1 MLANPLC
8 CHFGQGQWMQFKRLG
23 RREFITLLG
32 GTAAAWPVTGHAQQA
47 DDRVRV
53 LLSRIL
59 RLQAESLAD
68 RIDQFIA
75 GVRSQVG
82 WTVQLPWSSTTIE
95 ARRFDSLRLLRQA
108 PAVLDLSQ
116 LDATGKE
123 QLRVSRLAMDA
134 GAKADFSNESKFT
147 EAVAKG
153 VYYGPVYFREI
164 DQADPPTVLPS
175 VTLSVA
181 GARRESGVSV
191 AEVSLKPV
199 QEMVTSTKVGD
210 HGAAYVVD
218 AGRRVIAHSDV
229 TMVQRDFSS
238 VAHLQAAG
246 AGSSSPTAGTAQV
259 GRDRNRREVLATSVS
274 VAKLGWLVV
283 VELPLAE
290 AEATAQ

>member
-1 MLANPLC
+1 MI
-8 CHFGQGQWMQFKRLG
+8 R

-32 GTAAAWPVTGHAQQA
+32 GAAAAWPYTVCAQQP
-47 DDRVRV
+47 DDRVRA

-59 RLQAESLAD
+59 RMQAEGLAD
-68 RIDQFIA
+68 KIDQFIE
-75 GVRSQVG
+75 GIRSQVG
-82 WTVQLPWSSTTIE
+82 WTVQLPWPTGTIE

-108 PAVLDLSQ
+108 PAVLDIAQ
-116 LDATGKE
+116 LDSTGKE

-134 GAKADFSNESKFT
+134 VTKADLSREPKFT

-164 DQADPPTVLPS
+164 DQADPPSVLPS
-175 VTLSVA
+175 LTLSVA
-181 GARRESGVSV
+181 GARREAGVSV

-199 QEMVTSTKVGD
+199 QEMVSSTKVGD

-218 AGRRVIAHSDV
+218 IARRVIAHSDV

-238 VAHLQAAG
+238 LTHLQTRAV
-246 AGSSSPTAGTAQV
+246 GSGPVTGMAQV
-259 GRDRNRREVLATSVS
+259 TRDRSRREVLASSAPVS
-274 VAKLGWLVV
+274 KLGWLVV

-290 AEATAQ
+290 ADAAQ

>member
-1 MLANPLC
+1 LSGKSPKRRTRGSGSRSTGADRKTRPHQTREQRSDLARRLATCTRELADALEQQAATSEVLRVISRSAFDLQHVLDTLTVSAARLC
-8 CHFGQGQWMQFKRLG
+8 VADMASIARQK
-23 RREFITLLG
+23 G
-32 GTAAAWPVTGHAQQA
+32 GTYYWSTIHGVSPAQA
-47 DDRVRV
+47 
-53 LLSRIL
+53 
-59 RLQAESLAD
+59 
-68 RIDQFIA
+68 
-75 GVRSQVG
+75 
-82 WTVQLPWSSTTIE
+82 
-95 ARRFDSLRLLRQA
+95 
-108 PAVLDLSQ
+108 
-116 LDATGKE
+116 
-123 QLRVSRLAMDA
+123 
-134 GAKADFSNESKFT
+134 
-147 EAVAKG
+147 
-153 VYYGPVYFREI
+153 FREI

-199 QEMVTSTKVGD
+199 QEMVSSTKVGD

-246 AGSSSPTAGTAQV
+246 AGNSSPTVGTAQV